1 MADPMQ
7 MKQVFL
13 NLILNAIDAMNDG
26 GTLRL
31 ATRYEEETHSIIIE
45 IADTGKGIGTDVMDK
60 IFQPFFTTK
69 PRGTGLGLSISKRLI
84 EEHGGAIMVQSM
96 PDRGTTFIISLPVRQ
111 HQENV
116 L

>member
-7 MKQVFL
+7 VKQVFL
-13 NLILNAIDAMNDG
+13 NLILNAVDAMRDG

-31 ATRYEEETHSIIIE
+31 TTQYEEETHSIIIK
-45 IADTGKGIGTDVMDK
+45 IADTGKGIGTDAMDK

-84 EEHGGAIMVQSM
+84 EEHGGVITLKST
-96 PDRGTTFIISLPVRQ
+96 DRGTTFIINLPVNRRK
-111 HQENV
+111 ENV
-116 L
+116 I